1 MEDPSWINAAGR
13 PASLRRTPQH
23 CFGTGRHRGPG
34 VGHVAVYAWASSAS
48 VAGHGLAAS
57 SFVTTS
63 RPGPL
68 PSRPVRRL
76 PW

>member
-23 CFGTGRHRGPG
+23 CSGTGRRLGAG
-34 VGHVAVYAWASSAS
+34 VGCAALSAWASSAGVTGPGL
-48 VAGHGLAAS
+48 VAG
-57 SFVTTS
+57 SFVNTF
-63 RPGPL
+63 RPGQL